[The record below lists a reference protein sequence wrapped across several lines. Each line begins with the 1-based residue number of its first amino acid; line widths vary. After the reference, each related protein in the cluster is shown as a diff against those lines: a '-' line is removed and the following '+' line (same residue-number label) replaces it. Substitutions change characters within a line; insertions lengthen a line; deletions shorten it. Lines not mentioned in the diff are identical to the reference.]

1 MSFAKNP
8 CFPMSIFVHSSA
20 DDDIVLMIKIW
31 ALKISNKWELL
42 YKEWKK
48 VSSLNRQPTI
58 ILKISW
64 DFSSSFSIS
73 TFWQISILNYWFLI

>member
-1 MSFAKNP
+1 
-8 CFPMSIFVHSSA
+8 MSIFVHSSA

-48 VSSLNRQPTI
+48 VSSLNTDSQ
-58 ILKISW
+58 L
-64 DFSSSFSIS
+64 
-73 TFWQISILNYWFLI
+73 